1 MSDDRSGFGLELLT
15 PGEMGEADRQ
25 AAGLMDSMAL
35 MEAAGRAV
43 ARAVVRAFAPC
54 RVLVLAGPGNNG
66 GDGYVAARRLAAL
79 GWPVAVAALAA
90 PRAGSDAAVAAERWR
105 GTRVAFAR
113 SEVERA
119 GLVIDAVFGAGLAR
133 AVEPAVSDVLGAA
146 RRVVAVDVPS
156 GVDGGTGA
164 ALGVVRAAALTVTFV
179 RLKPGH
185 LLDPGRGLCGRVA
198 LARIGMPAAVLDRIG
213 AEARL
218 WRNEPPLWR
227 LREAGASDHKYARG
241 TVSVVGGAAM
251 GGAALLAAN
260 AARRAGAGLVRLA
273 ALWGVAPFRGCA
285 PGLIVDEGAL
295 AGMLEDERRRV
306 WVCGPGLSV
315 DEAGACLPALLG
327 GGRAVVA
334 DGGALGACAGAPA
347 RLRGAAVLTPHA
359 GEFARVFGAPGADQV
374 GAARAAARLTG
385 AVVAMKG
392 SSTVVA
398 APDGRAV
405 INVHATPALATAGT
419 GDTLAGITGAMLA
432 QGMKA
437 FEAASA
443 AVWLHGEAGRLAGNG
458 LIAEDLADR
467 LPAALA
473 AARQGRL
480 EAGSLLT

>member
-1 MSDDRSGFGLELLT
+1 MSGVRSGLGLELLT
-15 PGEMGEADRQ
+15 PGEMAEADRQ
-25 AAGLMDSMAL
+25 AAGMMASIAL

-43 ARAVVRAFAPC
+43 ARAVVHAFAPC

-66 GDGYVAARRLAAL
+66 GDGYVAARVLAGR
-79 GWPVAVAALAA
+79 GWPVAVAALAP
-90 PRAGSDAAVAAERWR
+90 PRAGSDAAVSARRWR
-105 GTRVAFAR
+105 GPVVAFAR
-113 SEVERA
+113 AEVERA

-133 AVEPAVSDVLGAA
+133 AVEPMVAEVLGAA

-156 GVDGGTGA
+156 GVDGATGA
-164 ALGVVRAAALTVTFV
+164 ALGAVRGAELTVTFV

-185 LLDPGRGLCGRVA
+185 LLDPGRRLCGRVA
-198 LARIGMPAAVLDRIG
+198 LAPIGMPGAVLERIG
-213 AEARL
+213 EEAML
-218 WRNEPPLWR
+218 WRNEPPMWP
-227 LREAGASDHKYARG
+227 LRAAGPADHKYSRG
-241 TVSVVGGAAM
+241 TVGVVGGASM

-285 PGLIVDEGAL
+285 PGLIVDEGPLGA
-295 AGMLEDERRRV
+295 MLEDERRHV

-327 GGRAVVA
+327 GGRLVVA
-334 DGGALGACAGAPA
+334 DGGALGACAGDPA

-359 GEFARVFGAPGADQV
+359 GEFARVFGAPGVDRV

-392 SSTVVA
+392 SDTIVA
-398 APDGRAV
+398 SPDGRAV
-405 INVHATPALATAGT
+405 INVHATSALATAGT
-419 GDTLAGITGAMLA
+419 GDTLAGVVGAMLA
-432 QGMKA
+432 NGMKA

-443 AVWLHGEAGRLAGNG
+443 AVWLHGEAGRLAGDG

-473 AARQGRL
+473 SARRV
-480 EAGSLLT
+480 AGGVA